1 MMEEDVVLELKKIA
15 NLMKRTI
22 DQKINIKVTN
32 TQCMIL
38 NFIYDNNNR
47 GRIVYQ
53 KDIEDF
59 FEIRRSSVSEILN
72 GLEKNGLIKRCSCDS
87 DLRIKE
93 IKLEKDAI
101 DLVFEFREFFDSL
114 KQKIIQNISK
124 PELETFCLVLKKM
137 RENLEGLC

>member
-47 GRIVYQ
+47 GRVVYQ

-59 FEIRRSSVSEILN
+59 FEIRRSSV
-72 GLEKNGLIKRCSCDS
+72 CD
-87 DLRIKE
+87 
-93 IKLEKDAI
+93 
-101 DLVFEFREFFDSL
+101 
-114 KQKIIQNISK
+114 
-124 PELETFCLVLKKM
+124 
-137 RENLEGLC
+137 

>member
-1 MMEEDVVLELKKIA
+1 M
-15 NLMKRTI
+15 
-22 DQKINIKVTN
+22 IK
-32 TQCMIL
+32 
-38 NFIYDNNNR
+38 
-47 GRIVYQ
+47 
-53 KDIEDF
+53 
-59 FEIRRSSVSEILN
+59 SSVCEILN

>member
-59 FEIRRSSVSEILN
+59 FEIRRSSVCEILN

-93 IKLEKDAI
+93 IKLEKEAI
-101 DLVFEFREFFDSL
+101 DLVFEFRKFFDSL

>member
-47 GRIVYQ
+47 GRVVYQ

-59 FEIRRSSVSEILN
+59 FEIRRSSVCEILN

-93 IKLEKDAI
+93 IKLEKEAI

-114 KQKIIQNISK
+114 KQKIIQSISK

-137 RENLEGLC
+137 RENLEELC

>member
-47 GRIVYQ
+47 GRVVYQ

-93 IKLEKDAI
+93 IKLEKEAI

>member
-59 FEIRRSSVSEILN
+59 FEIRRSSVCEILN
-72 GLEKNGLIKRCSCDS
+72 GLEKNGLSKRCSCDS

-101 DLVFEFREFFDSL
+101 DLVFEFREFFNSL
-114 KQKIIQNISK
+114 TKKIKKNISK
-124 PELETFCLVLKKM
+124 QELETFFFFLKKM
-137 RENLEGLC
+137 RENLEVLC

>member
-59 FEIRRSSVSEILN
+59 FEIRRSSVCEILN

-93 IKLEKDAI
+93 IKLEQVAI

-137 RENLEGLC
+137 RKNLEGLC

>member
-59 FEIRRSSVSEILN
+59 FEIRRSSVCEILN

-93 IKLEKDAI
+93 IKLEQVAI
-101 DLVFEFREFFDSL
+101 NLVFEFREFFDSL